1 VVRSNKGFT
10 LLEVLIVLMI
20 MAALTV
26 LSSQSIQQGI
36 ASKIKIQTT
45 NDQMSQVRDALK
57 IIEKDINLIM
67 HYQDIEVEMF
77 ELIKKKKLQLSKPSS
92 SVPGQPVVNPNAPY
106 PCPEGTADPLCL
118 KKTNR
123 ISPVT
128 GFLGKE
134 DEIAF
139 VTLNTSRVTEGASQ
153 ADFVKVGYSVR
164 GCKRPGKESGSS
176 NCLLRREALVA
187 EGEVGKGG
195 EEVIL
200 LDGIEEF
207 KLRYYGIGKQDWSN
221 DWAFNIKDPKAKF
234 PDAVEISLTVAQG
247 EKERKKKVSMQIVV
261 PIRFVNNPEEKATQ

>member
-1 VVRSNKGFT
+1 VVKSNKGFT

-20 MAALTV
+20 MATLTV
-26 LSSQSIQQGI
+26 LSSQSIQQAI
-36 ASKIKIQTT
+36 TNKIKIQAT

-57 IIEKDINLIM
+57 IVEKDINMIM
-67 HYQDIEVEMF
+67 HYQDLEIEMF
-77 ELIKKKKLQLSKPSS
+77 ELIKKKKMQLSKTTNP
-92 SVPGQPVVNPNAPY
+92 VPGQPPINPNQPY
-106 PCPEGTADPLCL
+106 PCPEGGMDPLCI

-123 ISPVT
+123 INPVT

-139 VTLNTSRVTEGASQ
+139 VTLNTGRVSEGAPQ

-164 GCKRPGKESGSS
+164 SCKRPGKDSGSS
-176 NCLLRREALVA
+176 NCLLRREALIA
-187 EGEVGKGG
+187 EGDVAKGG

-207 KLRYYGIGKQDWSN
+207 KLRYYGAGKQDWTN
-221 DWAFNIKDPKAKF
+221 DWAFNVKDPKAKF

-261 PIRFVNNPEEKATQ
+261 PIRFVNNPEEKTTQ